1 MFRAIAIRVIVYGL
15 LVFPILIYTMQPL
28 IEVHQKDDAALSN
41 VLRLKTIVQTLVD
54 FGPRDSKHPDVL
66 KKVADWLAQD
76 MTLPGARVTRQSYTV
91 KNESFENIR
100 VNFGPDAG
108 PRIIIGAHFDA
119 YRGLPGADDNG
130 SGVAVLLELAR
141 LLSAQPPPVPVELVA
156 WNLEEPPFFRTENM
170 GSRIH
175 ARSLK
180 EEGVPVKFA
189 VSLESLGTY
198 SEAPKSQSY
207 PLPGMGVLYPDRGN
221 FLALVGNYGSGWLL
235 RKSKERM
242 QEATSLP
249 IWSINAP
256 SWLVGIDF
264 SDHGSYW
271 KEGYPA
277 FMVTGTAFYR
287 NKRYHTPQDTPDQ
300 LDYEQMARVVQAV
313 YGLIPKE

>member
-1 MFRAIAIRVIVYGL
+1 MFRGIAIRLLVYGL
-15 LVFPILIYTMQPL
+15 IVFPILIYTMQPL
-28 IEVHQKDDAALSN
+28 IGIHPNHEVSPSDAS
-41 VLRLKTIVQTLVD
+41 RLKTIVQTLVD

-66 KKVADWLAQD
+66 KKVADWLAQEL
-76 MTLPGARVTRQSYTV
+76 MLPGAQVTRQPYVV
-91 KNESFENIR
+91 KDETFENIR
-100 VNFGPDAG
+100 ANFGPDKG
-108 PRIIIGAHFDA
+108 SRIIIGAHFDA
-119 YRGLPGADDNG
+119 YRGLPGADDNA

-141 LLSAQPPPVPVELVA
+141 LLSSQPPPVPVELVA

-180 EEGVPVKFA
+180 GDGVPVSFV

-198 SEAPKSQSY
+198 TETPKSQSY
-207 PLPGMGVLYPDRGN
+207 PLPGMDILYPDRGN

-242 QEATSLP
+242 QEATILP

-287 NKRYHTPQDTPDQ
+287 NKRYHTPQDTPDL

-313 YGLIPKE
+313 HALIPKE